1 MPVDPS
7 TARARLADLS
17 AALTT
22 ASRAVDSMDATTINH
37 ATRAMAEAHVRAV
50 LALEALADAL
60 RSRARDLR
68 CDDCRTLLDARGAC
82 PDCTPAVCR

>member
-17 AALTT
+17 AAL
-22 ASRAVDSMDATTINH
+22 TTINH